1 MKKFLCLMA
10 SLALLASCGICRYRH
25 TIEYRDS
32 VRVEYR
38 DSLIYRDSIIYV
50 ALPVEESMSHLFLG
64 DTSRLETSLAESVAW
79 ADSSGLHHT
88 LRNKQRDWGVKVPV
102 ITRVI
107 SDKAHK
113 ETAEIRPVTLRVEK
127 PLSWWQRLKIGA
139 FPWLLGLCLALVLWT
154 FRKTI
159 LW

>member
-1 MKKFLCLMA
+1 MA
-10 SLALLASCGICRYRH
+10 SLSLLASCGICRHRP

-38 DSLIYRDSIIYV
+38 DSLIYKDSIIYV

-88 LRNKQRDWGVKVPV
+88 LRNKQREWGVKVPV

-113 ETAEIRPVTLRVEK
+113 ETSEIRPVTLRAEK
-127 PLSWWQRLKIGA
+127 SLSWWQRLKIGA
-139 FPWLLGLCLALVLWT
+139 FWWLLGALVAALVYI
-154 FRKTI
+154 FRKPI
-159 LW
+159 IKLIKLW